1 MLINVVL
8 FIVLGI
14 SVVTDLR
21 KRKIFNV
28 ITIPAILFG
37 LIYNTYQAGLEGLY
51 FSSIGLLIG
60 FFLLFIPFVL
70 GGMGAGD
77 VKLLAA
83 IGAMIGGEL
92 VFQSFLYTALI
103 GGIFALVI
111 LLKNNRLLFFI
122 KNLIFAIFYKQP
134 VYNEPVKNSK
144 YTIPYGVPIA
154 LGVVSLYCF
163 GGLL

>member
-1 MLINVVL
+1 MIINVVL

-28 ITIPAILFG
+28 ITLPAILFG

-103 GGIFALVI
+103 GGIFAMVI

-122 KNLIFAIFYKQP
+122 KNTFFSVFYKQSMKIDL
-134 VYNEPVKNSK
+134 EVKSK
-144 YTIPYGVPIA
+144 YSIPYGVPIA

-163 GGLL
+163 GGLV

>member
-1 MLINVVL
+1 MIINVVL

-21 KRKIFNV
+21 DRKIFNI

-103 GGIFALVI
+103 GGIFAMVI
-111 LLKNNRLLFFI
+111 LLKKNRLLFFI
-122 KNLIFAIFYKQP
+122 KNIWFSVFYKLP
-134 VYNEPVKNSK
+134 FLTEPANKGK